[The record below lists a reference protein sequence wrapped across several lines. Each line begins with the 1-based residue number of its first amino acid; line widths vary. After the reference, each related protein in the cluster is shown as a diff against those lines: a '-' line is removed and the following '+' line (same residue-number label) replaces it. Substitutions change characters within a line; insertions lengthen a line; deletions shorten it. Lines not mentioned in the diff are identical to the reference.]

1 MQMARKTSK
10 PTTAKCTL
18 PIYMGFLMSEAKSN
32 SCTQLGEIAKISH
45 DSVNRFLEREKY
57 EPKDLF
63 DESIKLINPKGGVL
77 SVDDTVLDKPYSNY
91 MAYVGFYYSGKHHA
105 AVKGINLITL
115 YYTDVDGKNF
125 PVNYRLYDK
134 SENKTKNDYFQEM
147 INEVISWGLLPSMVT
162 GDNWYSYTGN
172 LKLIR
177 NHQLGLMFAIKGNRL
192 VAIEKGKYQQVSSL
206 EISEDGLSAWLKDFG
221 NVKIF
226 RTNLKDQVR
235 HYIVLVPDV
244 ENQEKFSHSQF
255 KKIHDQH
262 WKIEQYHRM
271 IKQVC
276 HIESFQ
282 VRGRQKIMNHIFAAL
297 CSYVHLQKMSIENL
311 FENAYQWKR
320 ELYHQVTA
328 SFIKD
333 FCIGLDYLK
342 PKMQNTVN
350 A

>member
-32 SCTQLGEIAKISH
+32 SCTQLGEIANISH

-192 VAIEKGKYQQVSSL
+192 VAIEKGKYQ
-206 EISEDGLSAWLKDFG
+206 K
-221 NVKIF
+221 
-226 RTNLKDQVR
+226 
-235 HYIVLVPDV
+235 
-244 ENQEKFSHSQF
+244 
-255 KKIHDQH
+255 
-262 WKIEQYHRM
+262 
-271 IKQVC
+271 VC

-320 ELYHQVTA
+320 ELYQQVTA

>member
-32 SCTQLGEIAKISH
+32 SCTQLGEIANISH

-115 YYTDVDGKNF
+115 YYTDIEGKNF

-192 VAIEKGKYQQVSSL
+192 VAIEKGKYQ
-206 EISEDGLSAWLKDFG
+206 K
-221 NVKIF
+221 
-226 RTNLKDQVR
+226 
-235 HYIVLVPDV
+235 
-244 ENQEKFSHSQF
+244 
-255 KKIHDQH
+255 
-262 WKIEQYHRM
+262 
-271 IKQVC
+271 VC

-320 ELYHQVTA
+320 ELYQQVTA